1 MKIVKEFKDFI
12 MRGNIFDMAVGV
24 IMGGAFNKIVTALTQ
39 NVIMPLITV
48 ITGKVTV
55 SELVGHIGTT
65 EIPYGLFLQSVID
78 FLLTAIAIFMMI
90 KVMNEAAKRAKAL
103 KKHEEEVKEPEPEP
117 EPEPSDEAKLLM
129 EIRDMLK
136 NK

>member
-1 MKIVKEFKDFI
+1 MKIVKEFKEFI

-39 NVIMPLITV
+39 NVIMPLIAV

-55 SELVGHIGTT
+55 SELIWLIGTT
-65 EIPYGLFLQSVID
+65 EIPYGLFLQAVID
-78 FLLTAIAIFMMI
+78 FLLTAIAIFIMI
-90 KVMNEAAKRAKAL
+90 KVMNEAAKRAKML
-103 KKHEEEVKEPEPEP
+103 KKEEEVKEPEP